1 MRKSLVVSALASA
14 YAVLGAMSVASA
26 AELGA
31 LTVYSNSGEPFDAR
45 LQVRDVDPKVEPL
58 LVRLAPASVYQ
69 RVGKTS
75 RINTS
80 DLTLELESKSPYVVR
95 IKGKSAVNAVEFPLI
110 VELSEAGR
118 ISAKLYTVQLKKTA
132 APQPAASTG
141 SAPAASAAGGA
152 AAPDSAPVKDESTPV
167 AARSAVPSAAGAV
180 PSASSPAA
188 APRKSASRADSSAEA
203 QAAAQKKL
211 AQVRAAGPAA
221 APRAAGGSVKLPL
234 DPGDYD
240 LEGPF
245 EVRQGMTMW
254 SIAKLY
260 KDRYPQAT
268 MDQLLVGFVRA
279 NPGAYDG
286 GRVNGVKVGSRLK
299 APSAADVERIPVD
312 DAWALVRINP
322 NADATKAPS
331 RRALERARTQMKKQ
345 APGLMARVS
354 ARAAEEQKAREARAE
369 EQKARE
375 ARAEAQRKAR
385 EEEQARAQRAEEERL
400 AAQRKAEEEKAAA
413 AAAAA
418 ATTAA
423 SSGAALGGAGGSESA
438 AAPASDPMGQNL
450 AQEASGQS
458 PAAAGGQP
466 AQEQPA
472 DDQGAAAETAA
483 PEAQI
488 EEESS
493 TSLWIGVII
502 ILLLVVGAAVL
513 YLKGRNRRRRD
524 EQALRTVR
532 FMRSEPASA
541 EQLKGASQMAENR
554 MQADQAAA
562 RGFGAA
568 ASNPAA
574 ASVTSHVVHPE
585 AASGAAP
592 AAHAPSSSGF
602 NVASAYVPE
611 SQATAAPDVMDIKI
625 TNARNYLSVGS
636 LDAAQALLL
645 EVERDGSAQQ
655 KAQAREILETIRA
668 RRGS

>member
-95 IKGKSAVNAVEFPLI
+95 IKGKSAVNAAEFPLI

-118 ISAKLYTVQLKKTA
+118 ISAKLYTVQLKKAA

-221 APRAAGGSVKLPL
+221 APRAASGSVKLPL

-369 EQKARE
+369 
-375 ARAEAQRKAR
+375 AQRKAR

-423 SSGAALGGAGGSESA
+423 ASGGAGGSESA

>member
-95 IKGKSAVNAVEFPLI
+95 IKGKSAVNAAEFPLI

-118 ISAKLYTVQLKKTA
+118 ISAKLYTVQLKKAA

-221 APRAAGGSVKLPL
+221 APRAASGSVKLPL

-369 EQKARE
+369 
-375 ARAEAQRKAR
+375 AQRKAR

-423 SSGAALGGAGGSESA
+423 ASGAALGGAGGSESA

-472 DDQGAAAETAA
+472 DDHGAAAETAA

-645 EVERDGSAQQ
+645 EVESDGSAQQ